1 MSSANAAAKKRRAPT
16 SSEPIPTRPGT
27 PSAQTGPNPNIS
39 NTGLT
44 LPQVIS
50 LVDRRLTT
58 LETFM
63 NTTTANNSSTGA
75 GTVSASKEVDSE
87 QLEDFNSRF
96 DVLADEIA
104 NMKNIVLSLQSY
116 TMDINKVLMEE
127 RIRILSEVNSE
138 EEKDTELA
146 ANQSNDLV
154 TKA

>member
-63 NTTTANNSSTGA
+63 NTTTANNTSAGA
-75 GTVSASKEVDSE
+75 VSASKEVDSE

>member
-63 NTTTANNSSTGA
+63 NTTTANNTSA

-96 DVLADEIA
+96 DVLAEEIA

>member
-63 NTTTANNSSTGA
+63 NTTTANNTSA